1 MPEEKLDEEDELGM
15 SWMLVS
21 LSTFFN
27 DSRLC
32 FDGGTQRSL
41 EVYSPYLWD
50 FHLRPRLLEDI
61 HGIPDFP
68 VFQEYNFTSLK
79 L

>member
-1 MPEEKLDEEDELGM
+1 MREEKLDEEDELGM

-41 EVYSPYLWD
+41 MFTHLYLWD
-50 FHLRPRLLEDI
+50 FNLRPHLLEDP

-68 VFQEYNFTSLK
+68 VFQEHNFTCLK